1 MVSNTCSIHSAI
13 VRHVDTTTTLT
24 APSRLTD
31 AELATELVECEATLR
46 RQYSRMLTMLGEA
59 ERRDMARKL
68 GYRGL
73 FAFLKEE
80 LRLSTRDSHAR
91 LREVAAT
98 EPVRTITGEVRPA
111 PLAATGA
118 ALATARISREHLRDI
133 TTVFSRAPA
142 ELTVGERIEAER
154 SLLALAA
161 QAAPETVRKAG
172 RELLAS
178 WTTRTELPS
187 PEDLASPRREFR
199 YRYSGAGHMEFSG
212 SLDRETAAT
221 LQSLL
226 APLAKPRPRDEHGN
240 RDPRSASR
248 RRGDAL
254 AEIIEAASRADELT
268 VQGGERAVLTAT
280 ISLHDLEDRTFR
292 AIFDVPGITSLD
304 ELRRLAC
311 ESHVVPAI
319 FGAPGEVLY
328 LGRSS
333 PHATKAQRRALAL
346 RDGGCAFPGCTRS
359 PKWCAPHHVD
369 WWPRGD
375 APTDIDTM
383 VLVCGRHHRM
393 LHHTDWQVRINR
405 GDGLPEFV
413 PPAWRDSRRRP
424 MRNTAHRVSTRRA
437 GPSRRIRCHQ
447 RASTKHKAAGKAGR
461 TTTER
466 KKA

>member
-1 MVSNTCSIHSAI
+1 M
-13 VRHVDTTTTLT
+13 DTTTTLT
-24 APSRLTD
+24 AASRFTD
-31 AELATELVECEATLR
+31 AELAAELVEGEAALR

-59 ERRDMARKL
+59 ERRNMARKL

-80 LRLSTRDSHAR
+80 LRLSTRDAHAR
-91 LREVAAT
+91 LRETAAT
-98 EPVRTITGEVRPA
+98 EPLRAITGEVRPA
-111 PLAATGA
+111 PLSATGA

-133 TTVFSRAPA
+133 TTVLSKAPA

-161 QAAPETVRKAG
+161 QTTPEAVRKSG

-178 WTTRTELPS
+178 WATRTTVMS

-199 YRYSGAGHMEFSG
+199 YRYSSTGRMEFSG

-221 LQSLL
+221 LEGLF

-240 RDPRSASR
+240 RDPRSVSR

-254 AEIIEAASRADELT
+254 AEIVDTAARADELA
-268 VQGGERAVLTAT
+268 VQGGERAVLTTT
-280 ISLHDLEDRTFR
+280 ISLRELEDRTYR

-311 ESHVVPAI
+311 EAHVVPAI
-319 FGAPGEVLY
+319 FGARGEVLY

-346 RDGGCAFPGCTRS
+346 RDRGCAFPGCTRS

-369 WWPRGD
+369 RWPRGD
-375 APTDIDTM
+375 VSTDIDSM

-405 GDGLPEFV
+405 RDGQPEFI
-413 PPAWRDSRRRP
+413 PPTWRDPRRRP
-424 MRNTAHRVSTRRA
+424 LRNTVHRVSTRRA

-447 RASTKHKAAGKAGR
+447 RASGEHKATGKSGQ

-466 KKA
+466 KRT